1 MRHVTTGD
9 KTLSSSFLRLWIGMK
24 AFGQV
29 RWALIAWLFV
39 LSAVSYLDRVN
50 ISIAGTSIAQAYTLD
65 HQHLGW
71 VFSAFV
77 LGYMIVQ
84 APGGRLADRFGARR
98 TLTFAVV
105 WWAVFSALTASV
117 PVIRYALPV
126 LLAIRFLLGVGEA
139 VMFPAANRIL
149 AAWMPVAERGR
160 ASGVIFMG
168 VGAGSFIA
176 PLLVTPVM
184 VHYGWRASFFV
195 CALIGA
201 AAGLV
206 WYLIARDKPSEHQW
220 VSDEERAVIHAGLPA
235 ADAAIPLTWRAII
248 ADRTVLL
255 LTLSYFCYGYAAYI
269 FFTWFFIYLST
280 VRGMDLKASAIYAAV
295 PFLAMA
301 VGSGGGGVISDRL
314 TQRYGRRVG
323 RCGVAAVGIA
333 IAAVCIGTGTHLT
346 GARAASLL
354 LALGAGTLYV
364 AQSAFWSV
372 SADIAGAS
380 AGAVSGL
387 MNMGAQFGG
396 VVTASLTPWIADH
409 YGWPASFTV
418 AACLCVVGA
427 AAWLLIRPDRT
438 IATVVTIGL
447 AAAMTACGPAPRHFA
462 LEGAS
467 PAFWQVIPHDAALT
481 RIATGFGFTEGPV
494 WDTSNVLY
502 VSDETQDSIYRVTM
516 DGQKRGMIHLGDP
529 DGNTFDADH
538 RLLDGA
544 SALRAV
550 IAVSPDGKYTVLADQ
565 YEGKRF
571 NSPNDIVVGPDGA
584 LYFTDPTLDLPH
596 GAAQQIP
603 FQGVYRLDDK
613 GGVQLLTKDLAQP
626 NGLAFSPDGKTFY
639 VDDSERQDIRAYDVD
654 ADGTIH
660 RGRIFGSEPGPKRDG
675 VPDGMRVDVSGNLY
689 VTGPKGIWVWDS
701 AGHHLGTIVMP
712 EQPAN
717 LTWGDPDYGTLYIT
731 ATTSVYRLRT
741 ATHGFVPYLSRS
753 TALASPCAVTGPT
766 QTLTVPHI
774 ATPPRLSTDP
784 AARGWSEAAAVR
796 MDQDCSRVTTYPTL
810 ATEIR
815 AFWTDTDLY
824 FLFSAPYQALNLW
837 LPAANDHARPNL
849 WDRDVIE
856 VFLGAD
862 WEHIRQYREF
872 EIAPTADWIDL
883 AIDLDHPAED
893 YAWRSGWQTM
903 ARIDRGARVWYAA
916 ARIPL
921 RSITTTPVAAGT
933 RWRMNLYR
941 IDGHGADPERHF
953 LCWQPTCVVN
963 HDPNHV
969 PEHFGTLVF
978 AK

>member
-1 MRHVTTGD
+1 MPISRH
-9 KTLSSSFLRLWIGMK
+9 
-24 AFGQV
+24 V
-29 RWALIAWLFV
+29 RWALIGWLFV
-39 LSAVSYLDRVN
+39 LSAVAYLDRVN
-50 ISIAGTSIAQAYTLD
+50 ISIAGTAIAHAYALD
-65 HQHLGW
+65 HQQLGW

-77 LGYMIVQ
+77 LGYMLVQ

-126 LLAIRFLLGVGEA
+126 LLGIRFLLGVGEA
-139 VMFPAANRIL
+139 VMYPAGNRIL
-149 AAWMPVAERGR
+149 AAWMPAAERGL
-160 ASGVIFMG
+160 ASGIIFMG
-168 VGAGSFIA
+168 VGVGACSA
-176 PLLVTPVM
+176 PLLVTAVM
-184 VHYGWRASFFV
+184 VRYGWRASFFV
-195 CALIGA
+195 CALLGL
-201 AAGLV
+201 AAGVV
-206 WYLIARDKPSEHQW
+206 WFLIARDTPSEHRW
-220 VSDEERAVIHAGLPA
+220 VSDEERAVIQAGLPA
-235 ADAAIPLTWRAII
+235 ADAGIPLTWWAIL
-248 ADRTVLL
+248 ADRNVLL

-280 VRGMDLKASAIYAAV
+280 VRGMDLKASAIYAAL

-301 VGSGGGGVISDRL
+301 VGSGGGGIVSDLL
-314 TQRYGRRVG
+314 TRRYGRRVG

-333 IAAVCIGTGTHLT
+333 LAAVCIGTGTHLT

-354 LALGAGTLYV
+354 LALGAGTLYI

-380 AGAVSGL
+380 AGAVSGV

-418 AACLCVVGA
+418 AACLCVVAA

-438 IATVVTIGL
+438 ITTVATIGL

-462 LEGAS
+462 LESSS
-467 PAFWQVIPHDAALT
+467 PAFWQLIPHDAALST
-481 RIATGFGFTEGPV
+481 VATGFGFTEGPV
-494 WDTSNVLY
+494 WDTTNVLY

-516 DGQKRGMIHLGDP
+516 DGHKHGVIHLGDP

-550 IAVSPDGKYTVLADQ
+550 IAVSPGGQYTVLADR

-584 LYFTDPTLDLPH
+584 LYFTDPTLDLPR
-596 GAAQQIP
+596 GASKELP

-613 GGVQLLTKDLAQP
+613 GGVQLLTTDLAQP
-626 NGLAFSPDGKTFY
+626 NGLAFSPDGKTMY
-639 VDDSERQDIRAYDVD
+639 IDDSERRDIRAYDVG
-654 ADGTIH
+654 ADGMISN
-660 RGRIFGSEPGPKRDG
+660 GREFGREPGGPHDG
-675 VPDGMRVDVSGNLY
+675 VPDGMRVDLAGNLY
-689 VTGPKGIWVWDS
+689 VTGPKGIWVWDA
-701 AGHHLGTIVMP
+701 AGHHLGTIAMP

-717 LTWGDPDYGTLYIT
+717 LTWGDADYGTLYIT

-741 ATHGFVPYLSRS
+741 ATHGFVPYRS
-753 TALASPCAVTGPT
+753 QPAALASPCDANGATA
-766 QTLTVPHI
+766 TLTVPHVTG
-774 ATPPRLSTDP
+774 APALVTDP
-784 AARGWSEAAAVR
+784 AAPGWSRAAAVR
-796 MDQDCSRVTTYPTL
+796 MDQDCSRLTTYPAL
-810 ATEIR
+810 ATQVR

-824 FLFSAPYQALNLW
+824 LLFECPYESLTLW
-837 LPAANDHARPNL
+837 LPAATARPRPNL
-849 WDRDVIE
+849 WDRDVVE

-862 WEHIRQYREF
+862 WGHIRQYREF
-872 EIAPTADWIDL
+872 EIAPTGDWIDI

-893 YAWRSGWQTM
+893 YAWRSGWRTM
-903 ARIDRGARVWYAA
+903 ARIDRRARRWYAA

-921 RSITTTPVAAGT
+921 SSITTMPVTAGT

-941 IDGHGADPERHF
+941 IDGPGPDPRRRF
-953 LCWQPTCVVN
+953 LCWQPTCLEN